1 MMQLRLGLVLA
12 VSALSLAGCG
22 RFAINNHSLDYKNAK
37 QLAPL
42 EYPADATVRPA
53 TPLYPA
59 PTVDQLAI
67 DHAPKFE
74 NQRGNRFALPRPEQT
89 QGNNATADASAQ
101 TTTALG
107 RPQLVTDGNKNPLL
121 KVDGNTTEIWQYTK
135 ATLSTLNYNIIA
147 QGSNQ
152 ATIKVNDNTYVLKL
166 TGVGSSHTLALF
178 NIDNTFASP
187 DVAAEVL
194 NQIYQNWP
202 A

>member
-12 VSALSLAGCG
+12 VSALSLVGCG

-67 DHAPKFE
+67 EHAPKFE

-89 QGNNATADASAQ
+89 QGGNATADASAQ

-178 NIDNTFASP
+178 NVDNTFASP
-187 DVAAEVL
+187 DMAAEVL

>member
-1 MMQLRLGLVLA
+1 MQLRLGLVLA
-12 VSALSLAGCG
+12 VSALSLVGCG

-67 DHAPKFE
+67 EHAPKFE

-89 QGNNATADASAQ
+89 QGGNATADASAQ

-178 NIDNTFASP
+178 NVDNTFASP
-187 DVAAEVL
+187 DMAAEVL

>member
-53 TPLYPA
+53 TPLYHA
-59 PTVDQLAI
+59 PTVEQRAI
-67 DHAPKFE
+67 DNAPKFE
-74 NQRGNRFALPRPEQT
+74 NKRGNRYALPRPEQT
-89 QGNNATADASAQ
+89 QGNATLDASAQ

-121 KVDGNTTEIWQYTK
+121 KVDGNTAEIWQYTK
-135 ATLSTLNYNIIA
+135 ATLSTLNFNIIA

-178 NIDNTFASP
+178 NVDNTFASP

>member
-1 MMQLRLGLVLA
+1 MQLRLGLVLA

-67 DHAPKFE
+67 EHAPKFE
-74 NQRGNRFALPRPEQT
+74 NKRGNRFALPRPEET
-89 QGNNATADASAQ
+89 QGGNATADASAQ
-101 TTTALG
+101 TGSALG

-121 KVDGNTTEIWQYTK
+121 KIDGNTTEIWQYAK

-178 NIDNTFASP
+178 NVDNTFASP

>member
-22 RFAINNHSLDYKNAK
+22 RFALNNHSLDYKNAK

-67 DHAPKFE
+67 EHAPKFE
-74 NQRGNRFALPRPEQT
+74 NERGNRFALPRPEQT
-89 QGNNATADASAQ
+89 QGGNATADASAQ

-121 KVDGNTTEIWQYTK
+121 KIDGNTTEIWQYAK

-147 QGSNQ
+147 QDSNQ

-178 NIDNTFASP
+178 NVDNTFASP

>member
-67 DHAPKFE
+67 EHAPKFE
-74 NQRGNRFALPRPEQT
+74 NKRGNRFALPRPEET
-89 QGNNATADASAQ
+89 QGGNATADASAQ
-101 TTTALG
+101 TGSALG

-121 KVDGNTTEIWQYTK
+121 KIDGNTTEIWQYAK

-178 NIDNTFASP
+178 NVDNTFASP

>member
-1 MMQLRLGLVLA
+1 MQLRLGLVLA

-67 DHAPKFE
+67 EHAPKFE

-89 QGNNATADASAQ
+89 QGNNPTADASAQ

-178 NIDNTFASP
+178 NVDNTFASP

>member
-59 PTVDQLAI
+59 PTVEQRAI
-67 DHAPKFE
+67 DNAPKFE
-74 NQRGNRFALPRPEQT
+74 NKRGNRYALPRPEQT
-89 QGNNATADASAQ
+89 QGNATLDASAQ
-101 TTTALG
+101 TSTALG

-135 ATLSTLNYNIIA
+135 ATLSTLNFNIIA

-178 NIDNTFASP
+178 NVDNTFASP

>member
-59 PTVDQLAI
+59 PTVEQLAI
-67 DHAPKFE
+67 DNAPKFE
-74 NQRGNRFALPRPEQT
+74 NKRGNRYALPRPEQT
-89 QGNNATADASAQ
+89 QGNATADATAE

-135 ATLSTLNYNIIA
+135 ATLSTLNFNIIA

-178 NIDNTFASP
+178 NVDNTFASP